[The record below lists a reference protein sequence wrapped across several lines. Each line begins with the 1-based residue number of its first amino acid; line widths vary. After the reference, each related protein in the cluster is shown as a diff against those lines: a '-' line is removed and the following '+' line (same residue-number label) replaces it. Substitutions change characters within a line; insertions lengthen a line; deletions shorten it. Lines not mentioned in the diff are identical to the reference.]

1 MIGTSLKVLK
11 HYSCLWPKKKGQ
23 IFYIVNIQWTP
34 KDTNI
39 QTKLKINGY
48 CDQVMKLIID
58 NLNVNYSNNKLK
70 VNEYSIKT
78 DPIIKQA
85 IKLNK
90 DELKTTNKCF
100 LTDRLNKLNEQQQQ
114 EEESSLSSTSSNST
128 SCQNSWFTRSFKE
141 RKTVKTK
148 RLVN

>member
-1 MIGTSLKVLK
+1 
-11 HYSCLWPKKKGQ
+11 
-23 IFYIVNIQWTP
+23 
-34 KDTNI
+34 
-39 QTKLKINGY
+39 
-48 CDQVMKLIID
+48 MKLIIE
-58 NLNVNYSNNKLK
+58 NLNVNYSNKLK
-70 VNEYSIKT
+70 VNEYSIRT

-100 LTDRLNKLNEQQQQ
+100 LTDRLNKLNINEQQQQ
-114 EEESSLSSTSSNST
+114 HQEEESLSSISSSSSNSI

-148 RLVN
+148 RLIN